1 MMMMKRACVA
11 LMILAFASVAALA
24 QTGSAPT
31 RQSVFSDYLNPQTG
45 ASFLRVPGL
54 SFSSSAGFS
63 YFSGGGG
70 DSFGMGYYMGHFG
83 LKLSSSISLNW
94 DVGVGS
100 VMRSTSEYNQPQF
113 FIPNMDLTYRP
124 SDNFMLRIEYHQSPY
139 TGASRAFGR

>member
-1 MMMMKRACVA
+1 MMKRACA
-11 LMILAFASVAALA
+11 LSMILAFVSLQALA
-24 QTGSAPT
+24 QTESAPA
-31 RQSVFSDYLNPQTG
+31 RPSVFSDYLNPQTG

-70 DSFGMGYYMGHFG
+70 ESIGMGYYMGHFG
-83 LKLSSSISLNW
+83 LKFSSSVSLNW

-100 VMRSTSEYNQPQF
+100 LMRGTSDYSQPQF

-124 SDNFMLRIEYHQSPY
+124 SDNFLLRVEYHQSPY
-139 TGASRAFGR
+139 SGYRGAFGR

>member
-1 MMMMKRACVA
+1 MMMKKACV
-11 LMILAFASVAALA
+11 LSMILAFVSGAALA
-24 QTGSAPT
+24 QTEGAAA

-70 DSFGMGYYMGHFG
+70 ESFGMGYYMGHFG

-100 VMRSTSEYNQPQF
+100 VMRGTSEYNQPQF

-139 TGASRAFGR
+139 TGYRGAFGR

>member
-1 MMMMKRACVA
+1 MMKRAFA
-11 LMILAFASVAALA
+11 LSLILAFASVAALA
-24 QTGSAPT
+24 QTEGAPT

-70 DSFGMGYYMGHFG
+70 ESFGMGYYMGHFG
-83 LKLSSSISLNW
+83 LKLSSAISLNW

-100 VMRSTSEYNQPQF
+100 VMRGTSEYNQPQF

-139 TGASRAFGR
+139 TGYRGAFGR